1 MLGLFAHV
9 CSIVTVAVR
18 YINFVWLVYAA
29 SGDTE
34 FLAESYP
41 AMRRCG
47 ECFRARIACPIA
59 CPNKQTS
66 LKAQR
71 NMLTKLVI

>member
-1 MLGLFAHV
+1 MGLFALV
-9 CSIVTVAVR
+9 YSIVTVAVR

-47 ECFRARIACPIA
+47 ECFRARFA
-59 CPNKQTS
+59 CPNKERS
-66 LKAQR
+66 LKAKR
-71 NMLTKLVI
+71 NMLTKLLI

>member
-1 MLGLFAHV
+1 MGLFALV

-47 ECFRARIACPIA
+47 EFLRARIACP
-59 CPNKQTS
+59 NKERS
-66 LKAQR
+66 LNAKR
-71 NMLTKLVI
+71 HMLTKLLI